1 MFTKK
6 EGVIHADETFSKHSS
21 IVVGG
26 VGARQYTFKSLEI
39 KVPYLM
45 FHPDKMK
52 YENLGHC
59 SSSKNG
65 TNKHCCLYDRSC
77 PAVSTLQ

>member
-1 MFTKK
+1 MANSCISIRWAFNPGTHIKKQVNVHKKK
-6 EGVIHADETFSKHSS
+6 ESVIHADETFSNHSL

-52 YENLGHC
+52 
-59 SSSKNG
+59 
-65 TNKHCCLYDRSC
+65 
-77 PAVSTLQ
+77 